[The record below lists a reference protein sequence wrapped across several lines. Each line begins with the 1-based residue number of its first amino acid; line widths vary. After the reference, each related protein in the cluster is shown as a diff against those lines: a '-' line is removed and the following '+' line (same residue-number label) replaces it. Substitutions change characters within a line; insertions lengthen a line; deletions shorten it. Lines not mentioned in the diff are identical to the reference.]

1 MLFKI
6 PVTDGHKKL
15 QINAKFHKETFDFNF
30 EQRFENIPFVSFFQY
45 IYSVKNI
52 TSRNKSLFYKVTEKT
67 KIQVSNKNQK
77 MQYKLDKLFLHLLSY
92 NSNIEN

>member
-6 PVTDGHKKL
+6 PVTDGHKKS

-67 KIQVSNKNQK
+67 KIQVSNK
-77 MQYKLDKLFLHLLSY
+77 KL
-92 NSNIEN
+92 ENAIQIRQIIFTFTELQQ